1 MKLAN
6 WDENSVILENED
18 RIYGK
23 FMDKIG
29 AKKLDHSSLVLFG
42 NPVDSAFLKKI
53 RVMKHIFASGDRLSR
68 LAHKYYGDAE
78 LWWVL
83 AWFNGKPTDFHCKIG
98 DTILVPSPL
107 EEVILQAQTRGD
119 I

>member
-1 MKLAN
+1 MSD
-6 WDENSVILENED
+6 WDENSVTLENED

-23 FMDKIG
+23 FMDKLG
-29 AKKLDHSSLVLFG
+29 TKKLDHSSLVLFG
-42 NPVDSAFLKKI
+42 NPVASDFLKKI
-53 RVMKHIFASGDRLSR
+53 RVSSHLYAAGDRLSKI
-68 LAHKYYGDAE
+68 AHRYYGDAE

-98 DTILVPSPL
+98 ETLLVPHPV
-107 EEVILQAQTRGD
+107 EEAILQAQTRED

>member
-1 MKLAN
+1 MTEWN
-6 WDENSVILENED
+6 DNSVILENED

-29 AKKLDHSSLVLFG
+29 TKKVDHSSIILFG
-42 NPVDSAFLKKI
+42 NPVDSEFLKKI
-53 RVMKHIFASGDRLSR
+53 RVSKHIYAASDRLSK
-68 LAHKYYGDAE
+68 LAHKYYGEAE

-98 DTILVPSPL
+98 DIILIPTPV
-107 EEVILQAQTRGD
+107 EEAILQAQTNEGL
-119 I
+119 